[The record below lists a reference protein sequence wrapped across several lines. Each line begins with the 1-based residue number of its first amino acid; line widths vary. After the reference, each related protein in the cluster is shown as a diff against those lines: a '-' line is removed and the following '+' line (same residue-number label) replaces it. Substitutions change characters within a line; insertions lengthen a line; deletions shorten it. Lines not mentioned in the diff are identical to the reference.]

1 MAKLILSM
9 DGLVL
14 NELRLSNERTTIGRR
29 PGNTV
34 VIDNQ
39 AVSRDHAVVISI
51 LDDAFLEDLDSTNGT
66 LVNGQPV
73 RKHHLQDNDV
83 IELGKYRL
91 KYLAERGSGPGP
103 STFSGVAMRAD
114 ARRRLLNPDAPKG
127 QATLQI
133 LDGPNAGREVPLNRS
148 LTTLGRAGQQVATIS
163 QRFNGYYLAHSE
175 GDSYPLVNDKPLGA
189 EAIPLN
195 NHDVLEVAGIRMEFF
210 FK

>member
-9 DGLVL
+9 DGLL
-14 NELRLSNERTTIGRR
+14 LKEIRLSDERTTIGRR

-51 LDDAFLEDLDSTNGT
+51 LNDAFLEDLDSTNGT
-66 LVNGQPV
+66 VVNGQPV
-73 RKHHLQDNDV
+73 RKHHLQDNNV
-83 IELGKYRL
+83 VELGKYRL
-91 KYLAERGSGPGP
+91 KYLTERSVGPGP
-103 STFSGVAMRAD
+103 STFAGVAMRAD
-114 ARRRLLNPDAPKG
+114 ARRRLLTAEAPKG

-133 LDGPNAGREVPLNRS
+133 LDGPNAGREIPINRT
-148 LTTLGRAGQQVATIS
+148 LTTLGRAGEQVATLS
-163 QRFNGYYLAHSE
+163 QRNDGHFLAHVE
-175 GDSYPLVNDKPLGA
+175 GSSYPVVNGKMLGA